1 MSTIKTSFR
10 FFDTVPV
17 RSVWDEE
24 TAKWWLCAMDVIS
37 AVVDTA
43 NPRVYWATV
52 KRRHGELFANCKQL
66 RLTASDGKSYRT
78 DVISDEMLDSLM
90 AVLKSPKREV
100 FLKWISSVSS
110 SLDEKSK
117 LKA

>member
-52 KRRHGELFANCKQL
+52 KRRHGELFANCGQL
-66 RLTASDGKSYRT
+66 KPKAHRLFLLLPGRGIK
-78 DVISDEMLDSLM
+78 
-90 AVLKSPKREV
+90 KR
-100 FLKWISSVSS
+100 KNRQ
-110 SLDEKSK
+110 
-117 LKA
+117 